1 MWSWRDDVICLICLI
16 YASSTRCTCSL
27 NLVVI
32 GLMEMEMSILILVLH
47 EYLGKSW
54 SHRLSPPYLD
64 IFNTKDTY
72 LQIRS
77 LGHGWQKNEK
87 KEKKKKNTG
96 NYNALCISRKRNNA
110 ILVFNWKVHSL
121 AFSSFLLA
129 LIKFSF
135 WEEYWALGY
144 NTM

>member
-1 MWSWRDDVICLICLI
+1 MWSWRDDAICLICLI
-16 YASSTRCTCSL
+16 YARCTRCTCPP
-27 NLVVI
+27 NIVVI
-32 GLMEMEMSILILVLH
+32 ALMEMEMSILILVLH
-47 EYLGKSW
+47 EYLLKSW
-54 SHRLSPPYLD
+54 SHRLSPPYWD

-77 LGHGWQKNEK
+77 PGHGWQKNEK
-87 KEKKKKNTG
+87 KEKKKKKTG
-96 NYNALCISRKRNNA
+96 NYNALCISRKPNNA

-129 LIKFSF
+129 LIKFPF
-135 WEEYWALGY
+135 WKECWALGC